1 MKRHRATLV
10 LAMLLSLFAA
20 GTLALAQEPP
30 PPPSNQTPD
39 VDITVHHDDDS
50 GFAVSPVWL
59 AVGGAALLGLIAF
72 IVAVARRSDSG
83 TTIVREQR

>member
-20 GTLALAQEPP
+20 GFVAQAQEPP
-30 PPPSNQTPD
+30 SPTPPPSTPD
-39 VDITVHHDDDS
+39 VDVTVHHADS
-50 GFAVSPVWL
+50 GFAVSPIWL
-59 AVGGAALLGLIAF
+59 AIGGAALLGLIAF
-72 IVAVARRSDSG
+72 IVSVSRRSDSG